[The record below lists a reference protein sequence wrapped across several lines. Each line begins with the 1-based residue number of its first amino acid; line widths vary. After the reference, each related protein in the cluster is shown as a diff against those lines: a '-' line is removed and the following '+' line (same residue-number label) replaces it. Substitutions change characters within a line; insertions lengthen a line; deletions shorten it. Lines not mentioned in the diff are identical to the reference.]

1 VTPRLG
7 VFQDSPSLLA
17 WFARRV
23 AEPASPG
30 YSLPV
35 LDDLRRSAEPAV
47 VLSSLARLCVP
58 SFSQRCAV
66 ELSEGLDPVF
76 TVSFPPPAPGR
87 VPEARSPDDEAPGGG
102 PAGHAVITPF
112 GMPSAFGRPSF
123 AGYLIHAWTL
133 RVPAT
138 GDAMIAR
145 LLVDHALGV
154 VQYERLAATAAAA
167 ESRSARLALD
177 AIASRVI
184 GEATGILMAGLRLSE
199 TAAVSQLTAAGQRSG
214 HTLHDVARE
223 VVRTGIFTGE
233 PDQPDAA
240 QATIVSLAPRLRRVP

>member
-1 VTPRLG
+1 MT
-7 VFQDSPSLLA
+7 
-17 WFARRV
+17 V

-35 LDDLRRSAEPAV
+35 LNDLRRSAEPAV

-76 TVSFPPPAPGR
+76 TVSYPLTAPGR
-87 VPEARSPDDEAPGGG
+87 VPEARSPDDEAPPGDG
-102 PAGHAVITPF
+102 PAGHTVITPF
-112 GMPSAFGRPSF
+112 GMPSAFGQPSF
-123 AGYLIHAWTL
+123 AGYLIHTWTL

-138 GDAMIAR
+138 GEAMIAR

-167 ESRSARLALD
+167 ESRSAQLALD

-184 GEATGILMAGLRLSE
+184 GEATGILMAALRLSE
-199 TAAVSQLTAAGQRSG
+199 TAAVGQLTAAGRRSG

-240 QATIVSLAPRLRRVP
+240 PATIVSLAPRLRRVP